1 MSSLDNSADYKKAQ
15 SKVKALQSN
24 NDLKGQYS
32 KAKKQAG
39 DSFEE
44 NKSKVT
50 NSITEAK
57 DNVKKFQKEIK
68 FIKNN

>member
-32 KAKKQAG
+32 KAKKQT
-39 DSFEE
+39 
-44 NKSKVT
+44 KPKVKQT
-50 NSITEAK
+50 HE
-57 DNVKKFQKEIK
+57 QHQ
-68 FIKNN
+68 